1 MDDDEKLSM
10 YLEMGAVELAGMDD
24 NGEFIFQITEKAKE
38 IAPELWDAHEE
49 HINRS
54 LIQLYE
60 EGLINVT
67 YNDNLEAIIEMS
79 PEGHELA
86 KELGIIE
93 LNMHE
98 EDIPND

>member
-1 MDDDEKLSM
+1 MDDDEKLAM
-10 YLEMGAVELAGMDD
+10 YLEMGAIELAGMDD
-24 NGEFIFQITEKAKE
+24 EGEFIFQITEKARE
-38 IAPELWDAHEE
+38 IAPELWEAHEE

-54 LIQLYE
+54 LIHLYE

-79 PEGHELA
+79 PEGHAMA

-93 LNMHE
+93 IDMHE
-98 EDIPND
+98 DDIPND